1 MADFSE
7 PQTQLGY
14 IENNSKSA
22 LLYFMTEACEV
33 YGHTD
38 AGEMAHNCDKTAEGA
53 PLINAQYEF
62 VASQRGFYFT
72 SPVLNSAMPSHRIKP
87 LIQELIENDI

>member
-38 AGEMAHNCDKTAEGA
+38 AGEMAHNCDTTAEGA

-87 LIQELIENDI
+87 IVQELIENDI